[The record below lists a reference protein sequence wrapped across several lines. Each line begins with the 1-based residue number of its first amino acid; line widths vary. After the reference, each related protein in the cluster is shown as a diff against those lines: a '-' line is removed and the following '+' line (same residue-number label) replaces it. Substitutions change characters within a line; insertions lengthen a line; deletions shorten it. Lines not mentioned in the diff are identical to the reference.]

1 MPTGKLNLDLAVADR
16 MAFGLGSG
24 MTHNLD
30 RQETRRLR
38 RTLRRAWRKPWITHP
53 FEDQIGVQPI
63 ASRDL
68 RNRYI
73 RRRRLNTDR
82 RSALRS
88 NRWRLRLTS
97 SSDQS
102 RLVRRTTRNPIVS
115 TIQSGHYLTLYKR
128 GRAVRPDGYV
138 RPLSAPWRTSHP
150 NILHVL
156 NLRSRTHAEGGV
168 GASLTQHVNLDHEAR
183 AF

>member
-1 MPTGKLNLDLAVADR
+1 MSTRKFNLNL
-16 MAFGLGSG
+16 AFGCVTPGRFMTG
-24 MTHNLD
+24 MIDNLD
-30 RQETRRLR
+30 REETGSVRRRLC
-38 RTLRRAWRKPWITHP
+38 RARRKPWITHP

-63 ASRDL
+63 APGDL

-128 GRAVRPDGYV
+128 SRAVRPDAYPQNAKN
-138 RPLSAPWRTSHP
+138 PLFSGGTRQTLRWR
-150 NILHVL
+150 
-156 NLRSRTHAEGGV
+156 
-168 GASLTQHVNLDHEAR
+168 
-183 AF
+183 

>member
-1 MPTGKLNLDLAVADR
+1 MPACKLDLDLA
-16 MAFGLGSG
+16 FGCIAPGRIMTG
-24 MTHNLD
+24 MIDNLY
-30 RQETRRLR
+30 RQETGSLRRRLC
-38 RTLRRAWRKPWITHP
+38 RARRKPWITQP
-53 FEDQIGVQPI
+53 LEDQIGIQPI
-63 ASRDL
+63 APRDL

-73 RRRRLNTDR
+73 RCRRLKTDR

-128 GRAVRPDGYV
+128 GRAVRPDGY
-138 RPLSAPWRTSHP
+138 
-150 NILHVL
+150 
-156 NLRSRTHAEGGV
+156 E
-168 GASLTQHVNLDHEAR
+168 
-183 AF
+183 